1 MEHLM
6 AWCAAQCRD
15 ADEAVV
21 VASKILDF
29 TRDYPDV
36 AERHTYRKL
45 LDMIERNAR
54 EGIGR

>member
-1 MEHLM
+1 M